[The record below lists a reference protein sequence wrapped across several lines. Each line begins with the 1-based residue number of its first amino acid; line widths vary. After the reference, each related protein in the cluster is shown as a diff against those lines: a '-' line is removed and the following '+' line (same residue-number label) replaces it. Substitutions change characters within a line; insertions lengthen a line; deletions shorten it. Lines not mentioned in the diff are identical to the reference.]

1 MVALFNQKTMP
12 SKIYSISM
20 TGLNCELIEVEA
32 DISGGLSSF
41 TIVGLG
47 DASVQEAKE
56 RVRSAIKN
64 SDCNF
69 PIQRKTINLAPAEL
83 KKQGSLFDLPIAI
96 SILIASKQ
104 VPKEVFDESVIIGEL
119 ALNGNLKPAKGI
131 ISIAN
136 FAKKKGFTRIFLP
149 DVNKAEA
156 SLIEGIKIYGVK
168 SLRELKDFCQGRSD
182 LFPVEGEGM
191 NEEFYKNILSQ
202 PNANKEDQVSFAGI
216 YGLESAKR
224 GLIIAAAGF
233 HNILLRGRPGGG
245 KTVLARAFHNL
256 LPPLSLD
263 EAFELTQIYSASEG
277 IVPPQGAPQTANPD
291 LSEFAGRVPSQPAA
305 FPLMS
310 TRPFRE
316 VHHTAS
322 RIAIVGGGAKLKPGE
337 ITLAHKGVLFMDE
350 ITEFPRASL
359 ETLRQ
364 PLEDGYITLNRIKE
378 KAVFPCEFILLGAMN
393 NCPCGNLGI
402 DLGVAAKAC
411 TCTKKQIGDYQK
423 RLSGPLLDRFDIFI
437 EVPKISLKNFWD
449 EEAANEDEQ
458 IRGSVALARARQNE
472 RNSGKPNSK
481 LTAEEIKSICRL
493 SDKAKA
499 ILEKAT
505 TKLDLSNRGYLKT
518 IKIAQTIADI
528 DGKPEIDEGTLVES
542 LQYRLKT

>member
-1 MVALFNQKTMP
+1 M
-12 SKIYSISM
+12 I
-20 TGLNCELIEVEA
+20 GLNCELIEVEA
-32 DISGGLSSF
+32 DISGGLPSF

-83 KKQGSLFDLPIAI
+83 KKQGSLFDLPIAV

-104 VPKEVFDESVIIGEL
+104 IPREVFDESVIVGEL
-119 ALNGNLKPAKGI
+119 ALNGNLKPAKGV

-168 SLRELKDFCQGRSD
+168 SLRELKDFCQGGSD
-182 LFPVEGEGM
+182 LFPVEGSGM
-191 NEEFYKNILSQ
+191 SEEFYKNIVESA
-202 PNANKEDQVSFAGI
+202 NENKENQISFAGI

-245 KTVLARAFHNL
+245 KTVLARAFHSL
-256 LPPLSLD
+256 LPPLSLS
-263 EAFELTQIYSASEG
+263 EAFELTQIYSATEG
-277 IVPPQGAPQTANPD
+277 IAAQSAQHQSISPHE
-291 LSEFAGRVPSQPAA
+291 LSQSQSAAASPSSL
-305 FPLMS
+305 PLVS

-378 KAVFPCEFILLGAMN
+378 TAVFPCEFILLGAMN

-402 DLGVAAKAC
+402 DLGIAAKAC

-423 RLSGPLLDRFDIFI
+423 RLSGPLIDRFDIFI

-449 EEAANEDEQ
+449 EEAANEDEK

-472 RNSGKPNSK
+472 RNGGKPNSK
-481 LTAEEIKSICRL
+481 LTAEEIKSKCHL
-493 SDKAKA
+493 SAKAKA
-499 ILEKAT
+499 ILDRAT

-528 DGKPEIDEGTLVES
+528 DGES
-542 LQYRLKT
+542 EVGETALMEALQYRFRA

>member
-1 MVALFNQKTMP
+1 M
-12 SKIYSISM
+12 I
-20 TGLNCELIEVEA
+20 GLNCELIEVEA
-32 DISGGLSSF
+32 DISGGLPSF

-83 KKQGSLFDLPIAI
+83 KKQGSLFDLPIAV

-104 VPKEVFDESVIIGEL
+104 IPREVFDESVIVGEL

-149 DVNKAEA
+149 YVNKAEA

-168 SLRELKDFCQGRSD
+168 SLRGLKDFCQGRSD
-182 LFPVEGEGM
+182 LFPVEGKAM
-191 NEEFYKNILSQ
+191 SEEFYKNIVES
-202 PNANKEDQVSFAGI
+202 ANVGKENQVSFAGI

-245 KTVLARAFHNL
+245 KTVLARAFHSL
-256 LPPLSLD
+256 LPPLSLS

-277 IVPPQGAPQTANPD
+277 LQTQLQTGHRPVCR
-291 LSEFAGRVPSQPAA
+291 LSHEPVALEPAA
-305 FPLMS
+305 PEPMSPSSHFPLMS
-310 TRPFRE
+310 IRPFRE

-402 DLGVAAKAC
+402 DLGIAAKAC

-423 RLSGPLLDRFDIFI
+423 RLSGPLIDRFDIFI

-458 IRGSVALARARQNE
+458 TRSVISLARARQNE
-472 RNSGKPNSK
+472 RNGGKPNSK
-481 LTAEEIKSICRL
+481 LTAEEIKSVCKL
-493 SDKAKA
+493 SSKAKI
-499 ILEKAT
+499 ILDHAT

-528 DGKPEIDEGTLVES
+528 DGES
-542 LQYRLKT
+542 EVGETALMEALQYRFRA

>member
-1 MVALFNQKTMP
+1 MVALFNQFLTKTTMP
-12 SKIYSISM
+12 SKIHSISM
-20 TGLNCELIEVEA
+20 IGLNCELIEVEA

-104 VPKEVFDESVIIGEL
+104 VPKEVFDKSIIVGEL

-131 ISIAN
+131 ISIVN
-136 FAKKKGFTRIFLP
+136 FAKRKGFTRIFLP
-149 DVNKAEA
+149 DINKAEA
-156 SLIEGIKIYGVK
+156 SLIEGIKIYGVR
-168 SLRELKDFCQGRSD
+168 SLCELKDFCQGRSD
-182 LFPVEGEGM
+182 LFPVEGGGIS
-191 NEEFYKNILSQ
+191 EEFYKNIVSHAD
-202 PNANKEDQVSFAGI
+202 ANKENQASFAGI

-224 GLIIAAAGF
+224 GLVIAAAGF
-233 HNILLRGRPGGG
+233 HNILMRGRPGGG
-245 KTVLARAFHNL
+245 KTILARAFHYL
-256 LPPLSLD
+256 LPPLSLS

-277 IVPPQGAPQTANPD
+277 LPARIQ
-291 LSEFAGRVPSQPAA
+291 PSQ
-305 FPLMS
+305 PLMS

-393 NCPCGNLGI
+393 NCPCGNTGI

-411 TCTKKQIGDYQK
+411 TCTKKQVGDYQK

-449 EEAANEDEQ
+449 KEAANEDEK

-472 RNSGKPNSK
+472 RNNGKPNSK
-481 LTAEEIKSICRL
+481 LTAEEIKSVCRL
-493 SDKAKA
+493 SGKAKT
-499 ILEKAT
+499 ILEKAA

-528 DGKPEIDEGTLVES
+528 DGKEEIDEGALMES

>member
-1 MVALFNQKTMP
+1 MM
-12 SKIYSISM
+12 
-20 TGLNCELIEVEA
+20 GLNCELIEVEA

-104 VPKEVFDESVIIGEL
+104 VPKEVFDESIIVGEL
-119 ALNGNLKPAKGI
+119 ALNGSLKPAKGI
-131 ISIAN
+131 ISIVN
-136 FAKKKGFTRIFLP
+136 FAKRKGFTRIFLP
-149 DVNKAEA
+149 DVNKEEA
-156 SLIEGIKIYGVK
+156 SLIEGIKIYGVE

-182 LFPVEGEGM
+182 LFPVEGKGVS
-191 NEEFYKNILSQ
+191 EEFYKNIIESA
-202 PNANKEDQVSFAGI
+202 PAHKEGQVSFAGI

-224 GLIIAAAGF
+224 GLTIAAAGF

-245 KTVLARAFHNL
+245 KTVLARAFHSL
-256 LPPLSLD
+256 LPPLSLS

-277 IVPPQGAPQTANPD
+277 VAPPKDAPQ
-291 LSEFAGRVPSQPAA
+291 L
-305 FPLMS
+305 PLMS

-423 RLSGPLLDRFDIFI
+423 RLSGPLIDRFDIFI

-449 EEAANEDEQ
+449 EEAANEDEK

-472 RNSGKPNSK
+472 RNGGKPNSK
-481 LTAEEIKSICRL
+481 LTVEEIKSKCHL
-493 SDKAKA
+493 SAKAKA
-499 ILEKAT
+499 ILDRAT
-505 TKLDLSNRGYLKT
+505 TKFDLSNRGYLKT

-528 DGKPEIDEGTLVES
+528 DGQSEVGETAMMEA
-542 LQYRLKT
+542 LQYRFRA

>member
-1 MVALFNQKTMP
+1 MVAFFNLFLTKQTMP

-20 TGLNCELIEVEA
+20 IGLNCELIEVEA
-32 DISGGLSSF
+32 DISGGLPSF

-83 KKQGSLFDLPIAI
+83 KKQGSLFDLPIAV

-104 VPKEVFDESVIIGEL
+104 IPREVFDESVIVGEL

-149 DVNKAEA
+149 DINKAEA

-168 SLRELKDFCQGRSD
+168 SLRGLKDFCQGRSD
-182 LFPVEGEGM
+182 LFPVDGKAM
-191 NEEFYKNILSQ
+191 SEEFYKNIVDS
-202 PNANKEDQVSFAGI
+202 ANVGKENQVSFAGI

-245 KTVLARAFHNL
+245 KTVLARAFHSL
-256 LPPLSLD
+256 LPPLSLS

-277 IVPPQGAPQTANPD
+277 IPAPH
-291 LSEFAGRVPSQPAA
+291 E
-305 FPLMS
+305 PLMS
-310 TRPFRE
+310 VRPFRE

-402 DLGVAAKAC
+402 DLGIAAKAC
-411 TCTKKQIGDYQK
+411 TCTQKQIGDYQK

-449 EEAANEDEQ
+449 EEAANEDEK

-472 RNSGKPNSK
+472 RNGGKPNSK
-481 LTAEEIKSICRL
+481 LTAEEIKSKCRL
-493 SDKAKA
+493 SSKAKT

-528 DGKPEIDEGTLVES
+528 DGHSEVGETALMEA
-542 LQYRLKT
+542 LQYRFRA